1 MSKGPEA
8 ALYARLK
15 ENLPNAYITRL
26 ESRVGL
32 GIPDCLVA
40 LGPLPGAFVMVELKV
55 VKRGKKVNLS
65 PHQIAFHHK
74 HSTLKCPTFILVQYH
89 PVGTTAS
96 RSAEILL
103 YSGAQVESLAMV
115 GVDTRPIDRWNLA
128 AMEWNML
135 RFRILEA
142 I

>member
-1 MSKGPEA
+1 MSRGPEA
-8 ALYARLK
+8 ALYSRLR
-15 ENLPNAYITRL
+15 ENLPKAYITRL

-40 LGPLPGAFVMVELKV
+40 LGPLPGVFVMLELKV
-55 VKRGKKVNLS
+55 VKKGKKVNLS

-74 HSTLKCPTFILVQYH
+74 HSSLKCPTFILIQYH
-89 PVGTTAS
+89 PPGTTAS
-96 RSAEILL
+96 RSAEVLL

-115 GVDTRPIDRWNLA
+115 GVDTPPIDRWNLA

>member
-1 MSKGPEA
+1 M
-8 ALYARLK
+8 L
-15 ENLPNAYITRL
+15 
-26 ESRVGL
+26 
-32 GIPDCLVA
+32 
-40 LGPLPGAFVMVELKV
+40 ELKV

-74 HSTLKCPTFILVQYH
+74 HSSLKCPTFILIQYH
-89 PVGTTAS
+89 PPGTTAS
-96 RSAEILL
+96 RSAEVLL

-115 GVDTRPIDRWNLA
+115 GVDTPPIDRWNLA
-128 AMEWNML
+128 AMQWNML